1 MKTLKTILTALV
13 LSFGLMAT
21 TNAQSKIAHISSQE
35 FVQTLPSYKS
45 AMTELDQ
52 REKTYRKDIDELLKE
67 AQKTNERYQREA
79 NTKTEEEN
87 QKRAM
92 ELQEMQQSISEY
104 RQTASEDLQKKQE
117 ELMRPILEKARAVI
131 QEVAR
136 AKGYDYVLNSSMG
149 AGVLMADGYNL
160 MDDAK
165 AAIGE

>member
-1 MKTLKTILTALV
+1 MRTLKTIVIALV

-21 TNAQSKIAHISSQE
+21 TNGQSKIAHINSQE
-35 FVQTLPSYKS
+35 FVQNLPSYQS
-45 AMTELDQ
+45 VMTELDQ
-52 REKTYRKDIDELLKE
+52 REKTYRKEIDDLLKE

-79 NTKTEEEN
+79 ATKTEEEN

-92 ELQEMQQSISEY
+92 ELQEMQQSIMEY

-117 ELMRPILEKARAVI
+117 ELMRPVLERARQVI
-131 QEVAR
+131 QDVAR
-136 AKGYDYVLNSSMG
+136 EKGYDYVLDSSLG

>member
-1 MKTLKTILTALV
+1 MRTLKTIVVALV
-13 LSFGLMAT
+13 LSFGLMSA
-21 TNAQSKIAHISSQE
+21 TNAQSNIAHINSQE
-35 FVQTLPSYKS
+35 FVRSLPSYQA
-45 AMTELDQ
+45 AMTEVDQ
-52 REKTYRKDIDELLKE
+52 REKTYRKEIDDLLKE

-79 NTKTEEEN
+79 PTKTEEEN

-92 ELQEMQQSISEY
+92 ELQEMQQSIMEY

-117 ELMRPILEKARAVI
+117 ELMRPVLEKARAVI

-136 AKGYDYVLNSSMG
+136 GKGFDYVLDSSLG

-160 MDDAK
+160 MADAK

>member
-1 MKTLKTILTALV
+1 MKTLKTIVIALV

-21 TNAQSKIAHISSQE
+21 TNAQSKIAHINSQE
-35 FVQTLPSYKS
+35 FVQNLPSYKS
-45 AMTELDQ
+45 VMTELDQ
-52 REKTYRKDIDELLKE
+52 REKTYRTEIDELLKE

-79 NTKTEEEN
+79 ATKTEEEN

-92 ELQEMQQSISEY
+92 ELQEMQQSIMEY

-117 ELMRPILEKARAVI
+117 ELMRPVLERARNVI

-136 AKGYDYVLNSSMG
+136 AKGYDYVLDSSIG

-160 MDDAK
+160 MADAK

>member
-1 MKTLKTILTALV
+1 MKTLKTIVIALV
-13 LSFGLMAT
+13 LSFGLMT
-21 TNAQSKIAHISSQE
+21 TANAQSKVAHINSQE
-35 FVQTLPSYKS
+35 FVQSLPSYQT
-45 AMTELDQ
+45 AMSELEQ
-52 REKTYRKDIDELLKE
+52 REKTYAKEIDDLLKE

-92 ELQEMQQSISEY
+92 ELQEMQQSIQEY
-104 RQTASEDLQKKQE
+104 RQTASQDLQKKQE
-117 ELMRPILEKARAVI
+117 ELMRPVLERAREVI

-136 AKGYDYVLNSSMG
+136 EKGYDYVLDSSMG

-165 AAIGE
+165 TAIGE

>member
-1 MKTLKTILTALV
+1 MKTLKTIVLALV
-13 LSFGLMAT
+13 LSFGLIAS
-21 TNAQSKIAHISSQE
+21 TNAQSKVAHINSQE
-35 FVQTLPSYKS
+35 FVQNLPSYKS
-45 AMTELDQ
+45 AMTELEQ
-52 REKTYRKDIDELLKE
+52 REKTYRTEIDELLKE

-79 NTKTEEEN
+79 STKTEEEN

-92 ELQEMQQSISEY
+92 ELQEMQQSIQEY
-104 RQTASEDLQKKQE
+104 RQTASQDLQKKQE
-117 ELMRPILEKARAVI
+117 ELMRPVLERARQVI

-136 AKGYDYVLNSSMG
+136 AKGYDYVLDSSLG

>member
-1 MKTLKTILTALV
+1 MKTLKTIAIALV

-21 TNAQSKIAHISSQE
+21 SNAQSKVAHINSKE
-35 FVQTLPSYKS
+35 FVQNLPTYKS
-45 AMTELDQ
+45 VMTELDQ
-52 REKTYRKDIDELLKE
+52 REKTYRTEIDDLLKE

-79 NTKTEEEN
+79 GTKTEEEN

-92 ELQEMQQSISEY
+92 ELQEMQQSIMEY

-117 ELMRPILEKARAVI
+117 ELMRPVLERAREVI
-131 QEVAR
+131 QQVAR
-136 AKGYDYVLNSSMG
+136 AKGYDYVLDSSLG

-160 MDDAK
+160 MADAK

>member
-1 MKTLKTILTALV
+1 MRTLKTIVLALV
-13 LSFGLMAT
+13 LSFGLMAS
-21 TNAQSKIAHISSQE
+21 TNAQSKVAHINSQE
-35 FVQTLPSYKS
+35 FVQNLPSYQS
-45 AMTELDQ
+45 AMTELEQ
-52 REKTYRKDIDELLKE
+52 REKTYRTEIDELLKE

-92 ELQEMQQSISEY
+92 ELQEMQQSIQEY
-104 RQTASEDLQKKQE
+104 RQTASEDLQKKRE
-117 ELMRPILEKARAVI
+117 ELMRPILEKARQVI

-136 AKGYDYVLNSSMG
+136 AKGYDYVLDSSLG

>member
-1 MKTLKTILTALV
+1 MRTLKTIVIALV

-21 TNAQSKIAHISSQE
+21 TNAQSKIAHINSQE
-35 FVQTLPSYKS
+35 FVQNLPSYQS
-45 AMTELDQ
+45 VMTELDQ
-52 REKTYRKDIDELLKE
+52 REKTYRKEIDDLLKE

-79 NTKTEEEN
+79 ATKTEEEN

-92 ELQEMQQSISEY
+92 ELQEMQQSIMEY

-117 ELMRPILEKARAVI
+117 ELMRPVLERARQVI
-131 QEVAR
+131 QDVAR
-136 AKGYDYVLNSSMG
+136 EKGYDYVLDSSLG

>member
-1 MKTLKTILTALV
+1 MKTLKTIVVALV
-13 LSFGLMAT
+13 LTFGLMAS
-21 TNAQSKIAHISSQE
+21 TNAQSKVAHINSQE
-35 FVQTLPSYKS
+35 FVQNLPSYKS
-45 AMTELDQ
+45 AMTELEQ
-52 REKTYRKDIDELLKE
+52 REKTYRKEIDDLLKE

-79 NTKTEEEN
+79 STKTEEEN

-92 ELQEMQQSISEY
+92 ELQEMQQSIQEY

-117 ELMRPILEKARAVI
+117 ELMRPVLERARTVI

-136 AKGYDYVLNSSMG
+136 AKGYDYVLDSSLG

-160 MDDAK
+160 MADAK

>member
-1 MKTLKTILTALV
+1 MRTLKTIVIALV
-13 LSFGLMAT
+13 LSFGLMAN
-21 TNAQSKIAHISSQE
+21 TNAQSKVAHINSQE
-35 FVQTLPSYKS
+35 FVQNLPSYQS
-45 AMTELDQ
+45 VMTELDQ
-52 REKTYRKDIDELLKE
+52 REKTYRKEIDDLLKE

-79 NTKTEEEN
+79 ATKTEEEN

-92 ELQEMQQSISEY
+92 ELQEMQQSIMEY

-117 ELMRPILEKARAVI
+117 ELMRPVLERARQVI

-136 AKGYDYVLNSSMG
+136 AKGYDYVLDSSLG

>member
-1 MKTLKTILTALV
+1 MKTLKTIVIGLV
-13 LSFGLMAT
+13 LSLGLMAT
-21 TNAQSKIAHISSQE
+21 TNAQSKIAHINSQE
-35 FVQTLPSYKS
+35 FVQTLPSYQA
-45 AMTELDQ
+45 AMTELEQ
-52 REKTYRKDIDELLKE
+52 REKTYRKEIDDLLKE

-117 ELMRPILEKARAVI
+117 ELLRPILEKARSII

-136 AKGYDYVLNSSMG
+136 TKGYDYVLDSSMG
-149 AGVLMADGYNL
+149 SGVLMADGYNL

>member
-1 MKTLKTILTALV
+1 MRTLKTIVLALV
-13 LSFGLMAT
+13 LSFGLMAS
-21 TNAQSKIAHISSQE
+21 TNAQSKVAHINSQE
-35 FVQTLPSYKS
+35 FVQNLPSYKS
-45 AMTELDQ
+45 AMTELEQ
-52 REKTYRKDIDELLKE
+52 REKTYRTEIDELLKE

-79 NTKTEEEN
+79 GTKTEEEN

-92 ELQEMQQSISEY
+92 ELQEMQQSIQEY
-104 RQTASEDLQKKQE
+104 RQTASQDLQKKQE
-117 ELMRPILEKARAVI
+117 ELMRPVLERARQVI

-136 AKGYDYVLNSSMG
+136 AKGYDYVLDSSLG

>member
-1 MKTLKTILTALV
+1 MKNLKTIVIGLV
-13 LSFGLMAT
+13 LSLGLMAT
-21 TNAQSKIAHISSQE
+21 TNAQSKIAHINSQE
-35 FVQTLPSYKS
+35 FVRSLPSYQA
-45 AMTELDQ
+45 AMTEVDQ
-52 REKTYRKDIDELLKE
+52 REKTYRKEIDDLLKE

-79 NTKTEEEN
+79 QTKTEEEN

-92 ELQEMQQSISEY
+92 ELQEMQQSIMEY

-117 ELMRPILEKARAVI
+117 ELMRPVLEKARQVI
-131 QEVAR
+131 QDVAR
-136 AKGYDYVLNSSMG
+136 SKGFDYVLDSSLG